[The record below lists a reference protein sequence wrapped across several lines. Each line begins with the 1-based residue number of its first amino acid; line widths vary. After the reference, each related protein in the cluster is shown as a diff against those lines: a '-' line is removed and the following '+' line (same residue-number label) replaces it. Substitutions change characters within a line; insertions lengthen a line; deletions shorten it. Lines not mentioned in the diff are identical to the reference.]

1 MKIALISPIEET
13 VPPFLYGGIEWIVYY
28 LAKILA
34 EKKHEVFLLT
44 TKNSP
49 KLGDYKIIP
58 IYEQSIRRI
67 EPYKSNVKIRESAKF
82 IAIANSIEFLQKNHN
97 LDIIHNHASW
107 RLLIFENLFY
117 PKKFITTLHGPMNID
132 YQNLVFLEH
141 KDSFYISISN
151 NQRKD
156 LPQLNYTKTIYNGI
170 DINSFEFK
178 PKNEDDYLLFFA
190 RFSKEKGAKEAIEAI
205 EKVKKKLVIAAKVD
219 TNDLLFFDSLKNKI
233 SNNPYIEFHG
243 EIDVNKKVK
252 YYQNAKALFVPIMWE
267 EPFGLMFIEAMA
279 TGTPVITFA
288 RGSVPEV
295 IKDGETGFIVNPS
308 DDDIRGDWIIKKTGI
323 EGLCEAVERIYS
335 MPEEKYQQMR
345 RACRDHVE
353 KNFTVEK
360 MVNEYEKVFE
370 QILSSRK

>member
-44 TKNSP
+44 TKDSP

-82 IAIANSIEFLQKNHN
+82 IAIANTIEFLQKNHN
-97 LDIIHNHASW
+97 FDIIHNHASW

-156 LPQLNYTKTIYNGI
+156 LPQLNYIKTIYNGI
-170 DINSFEFK
+170 DTSSFEFK
-178 PKNEDDYLLFFA
+178 PKNEGDYLLFFA
-190 RFSKEKGAKEAIEAI
+190 RFSKEKGVKEAIEAI
-205 EKVKKKLVIAAKVD
+205 EKVKKKLIIAAKVD
-219 TNDLLFFDSLKNKI
+219 ASDLLFFDSLKNKI

-243 EIDVNKKVK
+243 EIDVNKKVE

-345 RACRDHVE
+345 RACRAHVE
-353 KNFTVEK
+353 KNFTVDR
-360 MVNEYEKVFE
+360 MVDEYEKVFE